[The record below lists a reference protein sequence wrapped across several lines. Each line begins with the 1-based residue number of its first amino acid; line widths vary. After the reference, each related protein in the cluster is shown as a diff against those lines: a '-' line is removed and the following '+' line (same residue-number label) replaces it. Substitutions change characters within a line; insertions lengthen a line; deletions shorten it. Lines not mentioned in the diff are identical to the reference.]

1 MSGEETVLLTVLLR
15 HDQGKNLHEIQA
27 TLGEREWWTRFPPG
41 RSEVVSWVVAMG
53 VGQIVTLRVPASEL
67 ALVNVELERSAWGVF
82 ETEFY
87 PTYDFVPVRERLTR
101 EWRASRG
108 HDAPDDVPHAGP
120 ARAETVRA
128 ETVRAETVRAETVR
142 AETVR
147 AETVRA
153 ESVPEAP
160 RPGMF
165 SNGKR
170 VGDRFVL
177 SGMHAGTGEGGT
189 YEQARRALAKIK
201 ALVEAAGGTMDDVL
215 ALRVYLTDIADKA
228 EVGRARA
235 EFFTG
240 DFPCST
246 LVEVSRLA
254 EPGLTVE
261 IEAEGV
267 IGSSGR

>member
-1 MSGEETVLLTVLLR
+1 MLTVFLR
-15 HDQGKNLHEIQA
+15 HDQSKNLHEIQD

-41 RSEVVSWVVAMG
+41 RSEIVSWVVAMG
-53 VGQIVTLRVPASEL
+53 IGQIVTLRVPASEL
-67 ALVNVELERSAWGVF
+67 NLVNVELERSAWGVF
-82 ETEFY
+82 ETDFY

-101 EWRASRG
+101 EWLESR
-108 HDAPDDVPHAGP
+108 DEP
-120 ARAETVRA
+120 ARDPVRA
-128 ETVRAETVRAETVR
+128 PEAARTIRAA
-142 AETVR
+142 
-147 AETVRA
+147 
-153 ESVPEAP
+153 SVPEAP

-177 SGMHAGTGEGGT
+177 SGMHAGTGQGST
-189 YEQARRALAKIK
+189 YEQARRTLAKIQ
-201 ALVEAAGGTMDDVL
+201 ALVEAAGGAMDDVL

-246 LVEVSRLA
+246 LVEVSRLV

-267 IGSSGR
+267 IGSSAR